1 MKALINRKTLVL
13 GAPVLALTAIS
24 IILGGGIIRKTQLDT
39 NSQILA
45 LATIKTVLKARDTML
60 LDFLISKDVLAPYQQ

>member
-13 GAPVLALTAIS
+13 GASVLALTAIS

>member
-1 MKALINRKTLVL
+1 VKALINRKTLVL

-45 LATIKTVLKARDTML
+45 LATIKTVLKAAML
-60 LDFLISKDVLAPYQQ
+60 LDFLISKDVLTPYQQ

>member
-1 MKALINRKTLVL
+1 VKALINRKTLVL
-13 GAPVLALTAIS
+13 GASVLALTAIS

-45 LATIKTVLKARDTML
+45 LATIKTVLKAAML
-60 LDFLISKDVLAPYQQ
+60 LDFLISKDVLTPYQQ

>member
-24 IILGGGIIRKTQLDT
+24 IILVGGIIRKTQLDT

-45 LATIKTVLKARDTML
+45 LATIKTVLKAAML
-60 LDFLISKDVLAPYQQ
+60 LDFLISKDVLTPYQQ

>member
-45 LATIKTVLKARDTML
+45 LATIKTVLKAAML
-60 LDFLISKDVLAPYQQ
+60 LDFLISKDVLTPNQQ

>member
-13 GAPVLALTAIS
+13 GASVLALTAIS

-60 LDFLISKDVLAPYQQ
+60 LDFLISKDVLAPYRQ

>member
-45 LATIKTVLKARDTML
+45 LATIKTVLKAAML
-60 LDFLISKDVLAPYQQ
+60 LDFLISKDVLTPYQQ